1 MSRVCYG
8 YKSAS
13 DVFYLQ
19 NGFYRF
25 NGKLKQYPYESISA
39 CNVNTRLCWPQE
51 LPTKLTIPGIWSFL
65 HYHLFT
71 PIYNLFV
78 KYYNYFPKYYKL
90 YDV

>member
-25 NGKLKQYPYESISA
+25 NGKLKQCPYESISA
-39 CNVNTRLCWPQE
+39 CNM
-51 LPTKLTIPGIWSFL
+51 
-65 HYHLFT
+65 
-71 PIYNLFV
+71 
-78 KYYNYFPKYYKL
+78 KYSSHVGLKNYQQN
-90 YDV
+90 